1 MLLGQLS
8 EEIGA
13 KELTGGA
20 DTEIGGISADS
31 KHVMQGDLFVCFC
44 GEENDGHEFAAEA
57 VAGGPVSHKAAQTP
71 PLQTERQPCL
81 LSKLL

>member
-44 GEENDGHEFAAEA
+44 GEENDGHESQREN
-57 VAGGPVSHKAAQTP
+57 SISTC
-71 PLQTERQPCL
+71 RR
-81 LSKLL
+81 